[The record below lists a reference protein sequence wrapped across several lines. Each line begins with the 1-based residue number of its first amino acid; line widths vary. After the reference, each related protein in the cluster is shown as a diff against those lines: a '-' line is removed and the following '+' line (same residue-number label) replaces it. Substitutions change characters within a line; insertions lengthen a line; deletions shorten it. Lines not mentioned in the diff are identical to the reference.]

1 MDTGGRLLYTI
12 RFEDLATGKLLG
24 DTIAD
29 VTSNLAWANDSK
41 TLILFETGP
50 EDPPRRSDLP
60 PSSAEPFIQRHP
72 RLRGADETFSC
83 RVTRTKSDRYLMIA
97 S

>member
-1 MDTGGRLLYTI
+1 MAEGHGYFSLGATEVSPDNRLLAFGMDTGGRLLYTI

-50 EDPPRRSDLP
+50 EDPPR
-60 PSSAEPFIQRHP
+60 PSSNDI
-72 RLRGADETFSC
+72 L
-83 RVTRTKSDRYLMIA
+83 V
-97 S
+97 